1 MPCYKVIVHPKAI
14 YNIAPDSADTG
25 ALCFRSL
32 LLLKACSA
40 PMPSAGR
47 DHLSWALLL
56 TYIFQGTSRTFYHF
70 FAPGLLCTSFPSETQ
85 AKNWVGFPSLFSNP
99 LIFPQKCHTKVY
111 QHTQEPALPVFNVPY
126 LIQKPPTKLSP
137 SAQHLRAQAGFSS
150 RQAKPLRANPNV
162 PSSGRLPTAA
172 SFSSLG
178 CLISAFWP
186 ILPARTLSSS
196 LSDGIWYQTPIC
208 ARVARGQQLP
218 FSSPRAASASNG
230 KSSQMMAQHPL
241 WKLWVKLSGAFS
253 PLFFPKS

>member
-150 RQAKPLRANPNV
+150 PSQPQCSFFWPLTHSGNVFLAGLLNFCFLANSACSYPVQLIERWHLV
-162 PSSGRLPTAA
+162 PDTDLCSRGSWPAA
-172 SFSSLG
+172 SLLLAKGSICIQRQVLPDDGSASSLEALG
-178 CLISAFWP
+178 EALRSL
-186 ILPARTLSSS
+186 LP
-196 LSDGIWYQTPIC
+196 P
-208 ARVARGQQLP
+208 
-218 FSSPRAASASNG
+218 
-230 KSSQMMAQHPL
+230 
-241 WKLWVKLSGAFS
+241 
-253 PLFFPKS
+253 FFP